1 MKRLFSLLLLLLL
14 NLTSGNTQTLK
25 TNWTDQVNPANPLPE
40 YPRPQLVRN
49 SWQNL
54 NGQWDYAILPKGTAP
69 EGAFQGKITV
79 PFAVESLLSGVQKT
93 VGPDQE
99 LWYERQLTLSLNRT
113 NKRVLLHFGAVD
125 WEAEVWVNGIRAGSH
140 QGGFD
145 GFSIDISD
153 LLIKGEKQTIRV
165 RVWDPSDAG
174 PQPRGK
180 QVQNPK
186 GIWYTP
192 VTGIWQTVW
201 LEAVPIQHITAVT
214 SRTDWENK
222 NLIFTPEIQSNRQDL
237 TVQIS
242 VTDTQGFSETKSAKV
257 GEPIQIHVPNPK
269 PWSPGAAFLYP
280 VSIKLYQGKNLLDEA
295 QSYAAFRDIRMAK
308 DVNGHQR
315 MLLNG
320 VEVFHYGPL
329 DQGWWPDGLYTAPT
343 DEALLFD
350 IQKTREMGFNMI
362 RKHVKVEPA
371 RWYYHADRLGMLV
384 WQDMPSGDLGN
395 RWEVRP
401 GIIRKGV
408 NRERTA
414 ASEKIF
420 TTEWT
425 EIIKEF
431 KFFPSIVVWVPFN
444 EAWGQFKT
452 KEITAL
458 TRELDPTRL
467 INSASGGNFELA
479 GNRVVGDILDLHNYP
494 DPVMPDPAVFGTT
507 ISLVLG
513 EYGGLG
519 LPLEG
524 HTWQQKDNWGY
535 QSFKSKEELEARYRT
550 LVADLNELIP
560 KGLAAA
566 VYTQT
571 TDVEIETN
579 GLTKKCCNLEKIFVS
594 NLWPSLGIPK
604 LGFLGNYLR
613 WARRAFA
620 DFSSLEQ
627 LLESCFFLQ
636 ACHISQ

>member
-40 YPRPQLVRN
+40 YPRAQLVRN

-99 LWYERQLTLSLNRT
+99 LWYERQLELSLNRT

-579 GLTKKCCNLEKIFVS
+579 GLMTYDRKVIKIPAEV
-594 NLWPSLGIPK
+594 LLQIHQK
-604 LGFLGNYLR
+604 LYSK
-613 WARRAFA
+613 
-620 DFSSLEQ
+620 D
-627 LLESCFFLQ
+627 
-636 ACHISQ
+636 

>member
-99 LWYERQLTLSLNRT
+99 LWYERQQTLSLNRT

-579 GLTKKCCNLEKIFVS
+579 GLMTYDRKVIKIPAEVLFQ
-594 NLWPSLGIPK
+594 IHQK
-604 LGFLGNYLR
+604 LYSK
-613 WARRAFA
+613 
-620 DFSSLEQ
+620 D
-627 LLESCFFLQ
+627 
-636 ACHISQ
+636 

>member
-343 DEALLFD
+343 DEALLFY

-579 GLTKKCCNLEKIFVS
+579 GLMTYDRKVIKIPAEVLFQ
-594 NLWPSLGIPK
+594 IHQK
-604 LGFLGNYLR
+604 LYSK
-613 WARRAFA
+613 
-620 DFSSLEQ
+620 D
-627 LLESCFFLQ
+627 
-636 ACHISQ
+636 

>member
-14 NLTSGNTQTLK
+14 NMTSGHTQTLK

-69 EGAFQGKITV
+69 EAGFQGKITV
-79 PFAVESLLSGVQKT
+79 PFAIESLLSGVQKT

-113 NKRVLLHFGAVD
+113 NKRTLLHFGAVD
-125 WEAEVWVNGIRAGSH
+125 WEAEVWVNGTRAGSH

-145 GFSIDISD
+145 GFSLDISE
-153 LLIKGEKQTIRV
+153 LLIKGDNQTIRV

-180 QVQNPK
+180 QVQVPK
-186 GIWYTP
+186 SIWYTP

-201 LEAVPIQHITAVT
+201 LETVPIQHITAVT

-222 NLIFTPEIQSNRQDL
+222 TLIFSPEIQSNRQDL

-242 VTDTQGFSETKSAKV
+242 VTDPQGFSETKSAKL
-257 GEPIQIHVPNPK
+257 GEPIQIHLPNPK

-280 VSIKLYQGKNLLDEA
+280 VSIKLYQGKNLLDEV

-308 DVNGHQR
+308 DANGHQR

-320 VEVFHYGPL
+320 EEVFHYGPL

-371 RWYYHADRLGMLV
+371 RWYFHADKLGMLV

-401 GIIRKGV
+401 GVIRKGV

-467 INSASGGNFELA
+467 INSASGGNFELE

-494 DPVMPDPAVFGTT
+494 DPVMPDPAVFGTS

-519 LPLEG
+519 LPIEG

-550 LVADLNELIP
+550 LVDDLNELIS

-579 GLTKKCCNLEKIFVS
+579 GLMTYDRKVIKIPTEVLFQIHQKLYQKK
-594 NLWPSLGIPK
+594 
-604 LGFLGNYLR
+604 R
-613 WARRAFA
+613 
-620 DFSSLEQ
+620 
-627 LLESCFFLQ
+627 
-636 ACHISQ
+636 

>member
-1 MKRLFSLLLLLLL
+1 MTRLFFVLLLLLL
-14 NLTSGNTQTLK
+14 NLTSGITQTLK

-69 EGAFQGKITV
+69 EAGFQGKITV
-79 PFAVESLLSGVQKT
+79 PFAAESLLSGVQKT

-99 LWYERQLTLSLNRT
+99 LWYERQLTLLLNRT

-145 GFSIDISD
+145 GFSLDISD

-180 QVQNPK
+180 QVQNPR

-201 LEAVPIQHITAVT
+201 LETVPVQHITGVT
-214 SRTDWENK
+214 SKTDWENK
-222 NLIFTPEIQSNRQDL
+222 NLIFSPEIQSNRQDL

-242 VTDTQGFSETKSAKV
+242 VMDPEGFSETKSAKL
-257 GEPIQIHVPNPK
+257 GEPIQIHLPNPK
-269 PWSPGAAFLYP
+269 PWSPGDPFLYP
-280 VSIKLYQGKNLLDEA
+280 VSIKLYQGKKLLDEA

-308 DVNGHQR
+308 DANGHQR

-320 VEVFHYGPL
+320 QEVFHYGPL

-350 IQKTREMGFNMI
+350 IQKTHEMGFNMI

-401 GIIRKGV
+401 GVIRKGV
-408 NRERTA
+408 NKERTA

-420 TTEWT
+420 RTEWT

-467 INSASGGNFELA
+467 INSASGGNFELE

-519 LPLEG
+519 LPVEG

-550 LVADLNELIP
+550 LVDDLNELIS

-579 GLTKKCCNLEKIFVS
+579 GLMTYDRKVIKIPTEVLFQ
-594 NLWPSLGIPK
+594 IHQK
-604 LGFLGNYLR
+604 LYSK
-613 WARRAFA
+613 
-620 DFSSLEQ
+620 D
-627 LLESCFFLQ
+627 
-636 ACHISQ
+636 

>member
-14 NLTSGNTQTLK
+14 NLPSGQTQSLK
-25 TNWTDQVNPANPLPE
+25 TNWTDLVNPANPLPE

-79 PFAVESLLSGVQKT
+79 PFAAESLLSGVQKT

-125 WEAEVWVNGIRAGSH
+125 WEAEVWVNGTRAGSH

-145 GFSIDISD
+145 GFSLDISD

-201 LEAVPIQHITAVT
+201 LETVPIQHITGVT
-214 SRTDWENK
+214 SSTDWENK
-222 NLIFTPEIQSNRQDL
+222 NLIFNPEIQSNSQDL

-257 GEPIQIHVPNPK
+257 GEPIQIHLPNPK

-280 VSIKLYQGKNLLDEA
+280 VSIKLYQGKKLLDEA

-308 DVNGHQR
+308 DANGYQR
-315 MLLNG
+315 MVLNG

-343 DEALLFD
+343 DDALLFD
-350 IQKTREMGFNMI
+350 IQKTHEMGFNMI

-401 GIIRKGV
+401 GVIRKGV

-519 LPLEG
+519 LPIEG

-550 LVADLNELIP
+550 LVDDLNELIP

-579 GLTKKCCNLEKIFVS
+579 GLMTYDRKIIK
-594 NLWPSLGIPK
+594 IPTEVLFQIHQK
-604 LGFLGNYLR
+604 LYSK
-613 WARRAFA
+613 
-620 DFSSLEQ
+620 D
-627 LLESCFFLQ
+627 
-636 ACHISQ
+636 

>member
-1 MKRLFSLLLLLLL
+1 MKRIFSVLLLLLL
-14 NLTSGNTQTLK
+14 NLTSGYTQTLK
-25 TNWTDQVNPANPLPE
+25 TQWTEEVDPANPLPE
-40 YPRPQLVRN
+40 YPRPQLVRT

-54 NGQWDYAILPKGTAP
+54 NGPWDYAILPKGTTP
-69 EGAFQGKITV
+69 EAGFQGKITV
-79 PFAVESLLSGVQKT
+79 PFAVESLLSGVQLK

-99 LWYERQLTLSLNRT
+99 LWYEREVSLQLDRKNRRT
-113 NKRVLLHFGAVD
+113 IIHFGAVD
-125 WEAEVWVNGIRAGSH
+125 WEAEVWVNGKPAGSH

-145 GFSIDISD
+145 GFSLDISD
-153 LLIKGEKQTIRV
+153 LLLPGDKQRIRV

-180 QVQNPK
+180 QVQEPR

-201 LEAVPIQHITAVT
+201 LETVPIQHITALT
-214 SRTDWENK
+214 SRTDWENQI
-222 NLIFTPEIQSNRQDL
+222 LVFRPEIQSNRQDL
-237 TVQIS
+237 TVQINL
-242 VTDTQGFSETKSAKV
+242 TDPQGFSETKSAKL
-257 GEPIQIHVPNPK
+257 GEPIQIHLTSPR
-269 PWSPGAAFLYP
+269 PWSPSDAFLYQ
-280 VSIKLYQGKNLLDEA
+280 VRVTLYQGKNLLDEA
-295 QSYAAFRDIRMAK
+295 SSYAAFRDIRMAK
-308 DVNGHQR
+308 DAHGHQR
-315 MLLNG
+315 MMLNG
-320 VEVFHYGPL
+320 EEVFHYGPL

-384 WQDMPSGDLGN
+384 WQDMPSGDMGN
-395 RWEVRP
+395 RWEIRP
-401 GIIRKGV
+401 GVIRKGM
-408 NRERTA
+408 NKERTP

-420 TTEWT
+420 TTEWS
-425 EIIKEF
+425 EIIEEL

-467 INSASGGNFELA
+467 INSASGGNFELE

-494 DPVMPDPAVFGTT
+494 DPVIPDPAIFG
-507 ISLVLG
+507 SNSCLVLG

-519 LPLEG
+519 LPIGG

-535 QSFKSKEELEARYRT
+535 QSFKSQEELEARYRA
-550 LVADLNELIP
+550 LVEDLKELIS

-579 GLTKKCCNLEKIFVS
+579 GLMTYDRKVIKIPTAVLFEIHQKLLQKKK
-594 NLWPSLGIPK
+594 
-604 LGFLGNYLR
+604 
-613 WARRAFA
+613 
-620 DFSSLEQ
+620 
-627 LLESCFFLQ
+627 
-636 ACHISQ
+636 

>member
-1 MKRLFSLLLLLLL
+1 M
-14 NLTSGNTQTLK
+14 
-25 TNWTDQVNPANPLPE
+25 
-40 YPRPQLVRN
+40 
-49 SWQNL
+49 
-54 NGQWDYAILPKGTAP
+54 
-69 EGAFQGKITV
+69 
-79 PFAVESLLSGVQKT
+79 
-93 VGPDQE
+93 
-99 LWYERQLTLSLNRT
+99 
-113 NKRVLLHFGAVD
+113 
-125 WEAEVWVNGIRAGSH
+125 
-140 QGGFD
+140 
-145 GFSIDISD
+145 
-153 LLIKGEKQTIRV
+153 IKGEKQTIRV

-408 NRERTA
+408 NRNEQRLA
-414 ASEKIF
+414 KRYLRQSVLKSSRNSNSF
-420 TTEWT
+420 PQLW
-425 EIIKEF
+425 F
-431 KFFPSIVVWVPFN
+431 GFPSMKP
-444 EAWGQFKT
+444 
-452 KEITAL
+452 
-458 TRELDPTRL
+458 
-467 INSASGGNFELA
+467 GGSSKP
-479 GNRVVGDILDLHNYP
+479 RKSQHS
-494 DPVMPDPAVFGTT
+494 PV
-507 ISLVLG
+507 
-513 EYGGLG
+513 
-519 LPLEG
+519 
-524 HTWQQKDNWGY
+524 NW
-535 QSFKSKEELEARYRT
+535 T
-550 LVADLNELIP
+550 P
-560 KGLAAA
+560 
-566 VYTQT
+566 
-571 TDVEIETN
+571 
-579 GLTKKCCNLEKIFVS
+579 
-594 NLWPSLGIPK
+594 
-604 LGFLGNYLR
+604 
-613 WARRAFA
+613 RA
-620 DFSSLEQ
+620 
-627 LLESCFFLQ
+627 
-636 ACHISQ
+636 

>member
-69 EGAFQGKITV
+69 GGVFQGKITV

-579 GLTKKCCNLEKIFVS
+579 GLMTYDRKVIKIPAEVLFQ
-594 NLWPSLGIPK
+594 IHQK
-604 LGFLGNYLR
+604 LYSK
-613 WARRAFA
+613 
-620 DFSSLEQ
+620 D
-627 LLESCFFLQ
+627 
-636 ACHISQ
+636 

>member
-69 EGAFQGKITV
+69 EGVFQGKITV

-222 NLIFTPEIQSNRQDL
+222 NLIFNPEIQSNRQDL

-350 IQKTREMGFNMI
+350 IHKTREMGFNMI

-401 GIIRKGV
+401 GVIRKGV

-579 GLTKKCCNLEKIFVS
+579 GLMTYDRKVIKIPAEVLFQ
-594 NLWPSLGIPK
+594 IHQK
-604 LGFLGNYLR
+604 LYSK
-613 WARRAFA
+613 
-620 DFSSLEQ
+620 D
-627 LLESCFFLQ
+627 
-636 ACHISQ
+636 

>member
-1 MKRLFSLLLLLLL
+1 MKPLFSLVLLLLL
-14 NLTSGNTQTLK
+14 NLTSGYTQTLK
-25 TNWTDQVNPANPLPE
+25 TQWTEEVDPANPLPE
-40 YPRPQLVRN
+40 YPRPQLVRT

-54 NGQWDYAILPKGTAP
+54 NGPWDYAILPKGTTP
-69 EGAFQGKITV
+69 EAGFQGKITV
-79 PFAVESLLSGVQKT
+79 PFAVESLLSGVQLK

-99 LWYERQLTLSLNRT
+99 LWYEREVSLQLDCKNRRT
-113 NKRVLLHFGAVD
+113 IIHFGAVD
-125 WEAEVWVNGIRAGSH
+125 WEAEVWVNGKPAGSH

-145 GFSIDISD
+145 GFSLDISD
-153 LLIKGEKQTIRV
+153 LLLPGDKQRIRV

-180 QVQNPK
+180 QVQEPR

-201 LEAVPIQHITAVT
+201 LETVPIQHITALT
-214 SRTDWENK
+214 SRTDWENQI
-222 NLIFTPEIQSNRQDL
+222 LVFRPEIQSNRQDL
-237 TVQIS
+237 TVQINL
-242 VTDTQGFSETKSAKV
+242 TDPQGFSETKSAKL
-257 GEPIQIHVPNPK
+257 GEPIQIHLTSPR
-269 PWSPGAAFLYP
+269 PWSPSDAFLYQ
-280 VSIKLYQGKNLLDEA
+280 VRVTLYQGKNLLDEA
-295 QSYAAFRDIRMAK
+295 SSYAAFRDIRMAK
-308 DVNGHQR
+308 DAHGHQR
-315 MLLNG
+315 MMLNG
-320 VEVFHYGPL
+320 EEVFHYGPL

-384 WQDMPSGDLGN
+384 WQDMPSGDMGN
-395 RWEVRP
+395 RWEIRP
-401 GIIRKGV
+401 GVIRKGM
-408 NRERTA
+408 NKERTP

-420 TTEWT
+420 TTEWS
-425 EIIKEF
+425 EIIEEL

-467 INSASGGNFELA
+467 INSASGGNFELE

-494 DPVMPDPAVFGTT
+494 DPVMPDPAIFG
-507 ISLVLG
+507 SNSCLVLG

-519 LPLEG
+519 LPIGG

-535 QSFKSKEELEARYRT
+535 QSFKSQDELEARYRA
-550 LVADLNELIP
+550 LVEDLKELIS

-579 GLTKKCCNLEKIFVS
+579 GLMTYDRKVIKIPTAVLFEIHQKLLQKKK
-594 NLWPSLGIPK
+594 
-604 LGFLGNYLR
+604 
-613 WARRAFA
+613 
-620 DFSSLEQ
+620 
-627 LLESCFFLQ
+627 
-636 ACHISQ
+636 

>member
-201 LEAVPIQHITAVT
+201 LEAVPIQYITAVT

-579 GLTKKCCNLEKIFVS
+579 GLMTYDRKVIKIPAEVLFQ
-594 NLWPSLGIPK
+594 IHQK
-604 LGFLGNYLR
+604 LYSK
-613 WARRAFA
+613 
-620 DFSSLEQ
+620 D
-627 LLESCFFLQ
+627 
-636 ACHISQ
+636 

>member
-1 MKRLFSLLLLLLL
+1 MTRLFFVLLLLLL
-14 NLTSGNTQTLK
+14 NLTSGITQTLK

-69 EGAFQGKITV
+69 EGGFQGKITV
-79 PFAVESLLSGVQKT
+79 PFAAESLLSGVQKT

-145 GFSIDISD
+145 GFSLDISD

-180 QVQNPK
+180 QVQNPR

-201 LEAVPIQHITAVT
+201 LETVPVQHITGVT
-214 SRTDWENK
+214 SKTDWENK
-222 NLIFTPEIQSNRQDL
+222 NLIFSPEIQSNRQDL

-242 VTDTQGFSETKSAKV
+242 VMDPEGFSETKSAKL
-257 GEPIQIHVPNPK
+257 GEPIQIHLPNPK
-269 PWSPGAAFLYP
+269 PWSPGDPFLYP
-280 VSIKLYQGKNLLDEA
+280 VSIKLYQGKKLLDEA

-308 DVNGHQR
+308 DANGHQR

-320 VEVFHYGPL
+320 EEVFHYGPL

-350 IQKTREMGFNMI
+350 IQKTHEMGFNMI

-401 GIIRKGV
+401 GVIRKGV
-408 NRERTA
+408 NKERTA

-420 TTEWT
+420 RTEWT

-467 INSASGGNFELA
+467 INSASGGNFELE

-550 LVADLNELIP
+550 LVDDLNELIS

-579 GLTKKCCNLEKIFVS
+579 GLMTYDRKVIKIPTEVLFQ
-594 NLWPSLGIPK
+594 IHQK
-604 LGFLGNYLR
+604 LYSK
-613 WARRAFA
+613 
-620 DFSSLEQ
+620 D
-627 LLESCFFLQ
+627 
-636 ACHISQ
+636 

>member
-1 MKRLFSLLLLLLL
+1 MKPLFSLVLLLLL
-14 NLTSGNTQTLK
+14 NLTSGYTQTLK
-25 TNWTDQVNPANPLPE
+25 TQWTEEVDPANPLPE
-40 YPRPQLVRN
+40 YPRPQLVRT

-54 NGQWDYAILPKGTAP
+54 NGPWDYAILPKGTTP
-69 EGAFQGKITV
+69 EAGFQGKITV
-79 PFAVESLLSGVQKT
+79 PFAVESLLSGVQLK

-99 LWYERQLTLSLNRT
+99 LWYEREVSLQLDRKNRRT
-113 NKRVLLHFGAVD
+113 IIHFGAVD
-125 WEAEVWVNGIRAGSH
+125 WEAEVWVNGKPAGSH

-145 GFSIDISD
+145 GFSLDISD
-153 LLIKGEKQTIRV
+153 LLLPGDKQRIRV

-180 QVQNPK
+180 QVQEPR

-201 LEAVPIQHITAVT
+201 LETVPIQHITALT
-214 SRTDWENK
+214 SRTDWENQI
-222 NLIFTPEIQSNRQDL
+222 LVFRPEIQSNRQDL
-237 TVQIS
+237 TVQINL
-242 VTDTQGFSETKSAKV
+242 TDPQGFSETKSAKL
-257 GEPIQIHVPNPK
+257 GEPIQIHLTSPR
-269 PWSPGAAFLYP
+269 PWSPSDAFLYQ
-280 VSIKLYQGKNLLDEA
+280 VRVTLYQGKNLLDEA
-295 QSYAAFRDIRMAK
+295 SSYAAFRDIRMAK
-308 DVNGHQR
+308 DAHGHQR
-315 MLLNG
+315 MMLNG
-320 VEVFHYGPL
+320 EEVFHYGPL

-384 WQDMPSGDLGN
+384 WQDMPSGDMGN
-395 RWEVRP
+395 RWEIRP
-401 GIIRKGV
+401 GVIRKGM
-408 NRERTA
+408 NKERTP

-420 TTEWT
+420 TTEWS
-425 EIIKEF
+425 EIIEEL

-467 INSASGGNFELA
+467 INSASGGNFELE

-494 DPVMPDPAVFGTT
+494 DPVMPDPAIFG
-507 ISLVLG
+507 SNSCLVLG

-519 LPLEG
+519 LPIGG

-535 QSFKSKEELEARYRT
+535 QSFKSQEELEARYRA
-550 LVADLNELIP
+550 LVEDLKELIS

-579 GLTKKCCNLEKIFVS
+579 GLMTYDRKVIKIPTAVLFEIHQKLLQKKK
-594 NLWPSLGIPK
+594 
-604 LGFLGNYLR
+604 
-613 WARRAFA
+613 
-620 DFSSLEQ
+620 
-627 LLESCFFLQ
+627 
-636 ACHISQ
+636 

>member
-69 EGAFQGKITV
+69 EGVFQGKITV

-99 LWYERQLTLSLNRT
+99 LWYERQLELSLNRT

-579 GLTKKCCNLEKIFVS
+579 GLMTYDRKVIKIPAEVLFQ
-594 NLWPSLGIPK
+594 IHQK
-604 LGFLGNYLR
+604 LYSK
-613 WARRAFA
+613 
-620 DFSSLEQ
+620 D
-627 LLESCFFLQ
+627 
-636 ACHISQ
+636 

>member
-1 MKRLFSLLLLLLL
+1 MTRLFFVLLLLLL
-14 NLTSGNTQTLK
+14 NLTSGITQTLK

-69 EGAFQGKITV
+69 EGGFQGKITV
-79 PFAVESLLSGVQKT
+79 PFAAESLLSGVQKT

-145 GFSIDISD
+145 GFSLDISD

-180 QVQNPK
+180 QVQNPR

-201 LEAVPIQHITAVT
+201 LETVPVQHITGVT
-214 SRTDWENK
+214 SKTDWENK
-222 NLIFTPEIQSNRQDL
+222 NLIFSPEIQSNRQDL

-242 VTDTQGFSETKSAKV
+242 IMDPEGFSETKSAKL
-257 GEPIQIHVPNPK
+257 GEPIQIHLPNPK
-269 PWSPGAAFLYP
+269 PWSPGDPFLYP
-280 VSIKLYQGKNLLDEA
+280 VSIKLYQGKKLLDEA

-308 DVNGHQR
+308 DANGHQR

-320 VEVFHYGPL
+320 EEVFHYGPL

-350 IQKTREMGFNMI
+350 IQKTHEMGFNMI

-401 GIIRKGV
+401 GVIRKGV
-408 NRERTA
+408 NKERTA

-420 TTEWT
+420 RTEWT

-467 INSASGGNFELA
+467 INSASGGNFELE

-550 LVADLNELIP
+550 LVDDLNELIS

-579 GLTKKCCNLEKIFVS
+579 GLMTYDRKVIKIPTEVLFQ
-594 NLWPSLGIPK
+594 IHQK
-604 LGFLGNYLR
+604 LYSK
-613 WARRAFA
+613 
-620 DFSSLEQ
+620 D
-627 LLESCFFLQ
+627 
-636 ACHISQ
+636 

>member
-69 EGAFQGKITV
+69 EGVFQGKITV

-579 GLTKKCCNLEKIFVS
+579 GLMTYDRKVIKIPAEVLFQ
-594 NLWPSLGIPK
+594 IHQK
-604 LGFLGNYLR
+604 LYSK
-613 WARRAFA
+613 
-620 DFSSLEQ
+620 D
-627 LLESCFFLQ
+627 
-636 ACHISQ
+636 

>member
-1 MKRLFSLLLLLLL
+1 
-14 NLTSGNTQTLK
+14 
-25 TNWTDQVNPANPLPE
+25 
-40 YPRPQLVRN
+40 
-49 SWQNL
+49 
-54 NGQWDYAILPKGTAP
+54 
-69 EGAFQGKITV
+69 
-79 PFAVESLLSGVQKT
+79 
-93 VGPDQE
+93 
-99 LWYERQLTLSLNRT
+99 
-113 NKRVLLHFGAVD
+113 GAVD

-201 LEAVPIQHITAVT
+201 LEAVPIQYITAVT

-401 GIIRKGV
+401 GVIRKGV

-579 GLTKKCCNLEKIFVS
+579 GLMTYDRKVIKIPAEVLFQ
-594 NLWPSLGIPK
+594 IHQK
-604 LGFLGNYLR
+604 LYSK
-613 WARRAFA
+613 
-620 DFSSLEQ
+620 D
-627 LLESCFFLQ
+627 
-636 ACHISQ
+636 